1 MGPGASNSPSS
12 IPYGIVVK
20 EIVPGTLVDV
30 VDWPGRQVWN
40 DAGSGASADLAL
52 WQGVSPSLEYICLAS
67 FFTRSHKKP
76 SPALTALT
84 KDIKAVHINALGP
97 AYAKF
102 EIWTDRGSGAKQD
115 GAVWQVG
122 TTKDVIETGA
132 FVAVRGYGN
141 PPVPLYGIRRD
152 AARSIKADEEE

>member
-1 MGPGASNSPSS
+1 LGPGASNSPSS

-30 VDWPGRQVWN
+30 VDWRQVWN
-40 DAGSGASADLAL
+40 DAGSGAKTDFAL
-52 WQGVSPSLEYICLAS
+52 WQGVSPSPEYICLAS
-67 FFTRSHKKP
+67 FFTRSHQKP
-76 SPALTALT
+76 SPALT
-84 KDIKAVHINALGP
+84 KGIKAVHISALGP

-102 EIWTDRGSGAKQD
+102 EIWTDRGSGARQD

-141 PPVPLYGIRRD
+141 PPAPLYGIRRD
-152 AARSIKADEEE
+152 AARAITADEE